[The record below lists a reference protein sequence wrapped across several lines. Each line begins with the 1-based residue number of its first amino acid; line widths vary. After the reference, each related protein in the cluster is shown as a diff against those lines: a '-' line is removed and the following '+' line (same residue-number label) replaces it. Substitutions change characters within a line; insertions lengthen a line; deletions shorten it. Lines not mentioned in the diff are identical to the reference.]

1 VHNRY
6 SRSFIFF
13 AFVLASTLS
22 LMAQSDRTDVRPW
35 DDLQPKASDSQP
47 LLVARTAEA
56 PEIGSVSRD
65 SDLPDAP
72 STTKADS
79 SAPDPAPSPVAKRE
93 HGAPPA
99 AMGGPLS
106 PDRSVA
112 DRNYLLVTG
121 GMFGA
126 SVFNAEVTQ
135 HCLNEHTDCN
145 DVPSSLHSRAAM
157 YGIGIPADL
166 GIAYLTYYM
175 KKRHSSMWYV
185 PAAVVAGANLF
196 FGVRAYG
203 WSQDLPKTVGT
214 TP

>member
-1 VHNRY
+1 
-6 SRSFIFF
+6 
-13 AFVLASTLS
+13 
-22 LMAQSDRTDVRPW
+22 
-35 DDLQPKASDSQP
+35 
-47 LLVARTAEA
+47 
-56 PEIGSVSRD
+56 
-65 SDLPDAP
+65 
-72 STTKADS
+72 
-79 SAPDPAPSPVAKRE
+79 
-93 HGAPPA
+93 
-99 AMGGPLS
+99 MGGPLS